1 MTVGNLLENIH
12 TEPFAKLHHALL
24 VAGWTKVATLAG
36 KSQQVFMAAVFA
48 FHTGKTVA
56 SIAAIEI
63 TVNYLFDIGSP
74 EAVLS

>member
-56 SIAAIEI
+56 
-63 TVNYLFDIGSP
+63 
-74 EAVLS
+74 